1 MAASIYLQAA
11 ALLPQR
17 ALLLRTKRIPTLT
30 SLAFVLLAIGAAV
43 RLSMW
48 LLLVCEREV
57 HLLLMAGDFVQVGLL
72 ADLVMLYMR
81 TVRER
86 GLGAI
91 MGGNML
97 LTEAV

>member
-1 MAASIYLQAA
+1 
-11 ALLPQR
+11 
-17 ALLLRTKRIPTLT
+17 
-30 SLAFVLLAIGAAV
+30 
-43 RLSMW
+43 
-48 LLLVCEREV
+48 
-57 HLLLMAGDFVQVGLL
+57 MAGDFVQVGLI